1 MGRGAVRE
9 HVLWVLASLLWVGCV
24 GSQTAGSAGGMWAM
38 DGPHEEARRAEIESA
53 LEHLWSLSS
62 GQREVG
68 ARQAFT
74 FWAQNGAL
82 TLLEYR
88 EEKGGNRGQPLDAE
102 SFARQLRPLLTGYL
116 SGSASMVVL
125 TLKREEGGWAV
136 ASHATAQGARPPEAK
151 TQPVNRRSLPSD
163 TLPRAREVASR
174 LVRLLAVPSRG
185 ATSLQVEVGLEDDRI
200 IGWEHRGFRV
210 VESGGGPRALS
221 EESVERLA
229 RVLLPFVQGVGQRT
243 LALDLRGEHRAGDP
257 TAHVQVL
264 GARTL
269 HPAPLPGKD
278 PDFAAE
284 YRAMHEDI
292 LRRWREGVRD
302 GAELLAR
309 YSLEEMALWCV
320 GGMLTRGAGL
330 LFESAAPTVKRVLA
344 RGGTDAAGW
353 LRTTLRRLPHAE
365 RVAFERFWTK
375 VRMEGAEALS
385 SAERQELAA
394 LMNRLERLLRKPLST
409 SEKNEL
415 RRMAR
420 QRLERLHPRVH
431 EAMGCLGP
439 YEVHHRRP
447 LEYAHVFP
455 SEDVNA
461 AANLKAVMKDVH
473 QRIGSVWTEFR
484 NIRGSPHAEDVDEVA
499 GIIDRHFGRW
509 YDQPHVPGEWTS
521 ALDRAE
527 EAARQELRRSFP
539 VP

>member
-1 MGRGAVRE
+1 
-9 HVLWVLASLLWVGCV
+9 
-24 GSQTAGSAGGMWAM
+24 
-38 DGPHEEARRAEIESA
+38 
-53 LEHLWSLSS
+53 
-62 GQREVG
+62 
-68 ARQAFT
+68 
-74 FWAQNGAL
+74 
-82 TLLEYR
+82 
-88 EEKGGNRGQPLDAE
+88 
-102 SFARQLRPLLTGYL
+102 
-116 SGSASMVVL
+116 MVVL

-174 LVRLLAVPSRG
+174 LVHLLAVPSRG

-221 EESVERLA
+221 EESMERLA

-269 HPAPLPGKD
+269 HPAPLPDKD

-394 LMNRLERLLRKPLST
+394 LMNRLERLLTSPTCSVNGRPLSIEPKRPPGR
-409 SEKNEL
+409 SCGE
-415 RRMAR
+415 AFPC
-420 QRLERLHPRVH
+420 LERKDEDAVRTLAARSGSLVGGVSRARTPCRSGAPGAIRSACWSPHRGS
-431 EAMGCLGP
+431 A
-439 YEVHHRRP
+439 RRP
-447 LEYAHVFP
+447 IARGG
-455 SEDVNA
+455 SC
-461 AANLKAVMKDVH
+461 
-473 QRIGSVWTEFR
+473 QRGLHR
-484 NIRGSPHAEDVDEVA
+484 NQGGVLSPEKQ
-499 GIIDRHFGRW
+499 R
-509 YDQPHVPGEWTS
+509 
-521 ALDRAE
+521 
-527 EAARQELRRSFP
+527 
-539 VP
+539 

>member
-1 MGRGAVRE
+1 MDRGAVRE
-9 HVLWVLASLLWVGCV
+9 QVLLLLASLLWVGCV
-24 GSQTAGSAGGMWAM
+24 GSQVAGSGGGMWALE
-38 DGPHEEARRAEIESA
+38 GPHEESRRAEVESA
-53 LEHLWSLSS
+53 LEHFWSLSS
-62 GQREVG
+62 GHREVG
-68 ARQAFT
+68 ARLAFT

-88 EEKGGNRGQPLDAE
+88 EEKGGAQGRPLEADA
-102 SFARQLRPLLTGYL
+102 FARHLRPLLTGYL
-116 SGSASMVVL
+116 SGRAGVVVL
-125 TLKREEGGWAV
+125 TLKREEAGWAV
-136 ASHATAQGARPPEAK
+136 DSEATERGGRPVEAK
-151 TQPVNRRSLPSD
+151 TRPVNRRSLPAD
-163 TLPRAREVASR
+163 TVSRAQEVASK
-174 LVRLLAVPSRG
+174 LVRLVEVPAGG

-200 IGWEHRGFRV
+200 VGWEHRGFQVMER
-210 VESGGGPRALS
+210 GGGPRSLS

-229 RVLLPFVQGVGQRT
+229 RVLLPFAQGVGQRT
-243 LALDLRGEHRAGDP
+243 LALELRGEHRVGAP

-264 GARTL
+264 TARTL
-269 HPAPLPGKD
+269 HPAPLPGAD

-292 LRRWREGVRD
+292 LCRWREGVRD

-330 LFESAAPTVKRVLA
+330 LFESAAPTVKRVLT
-344 RGGTDAAGW
+344 RGGTEAAGW

-385 SAERQELAA
+385 STERQELVA

-415 RRMAR
+415 RRAAR
-420 QRLERLHPRVH
+420 QHFERLHPNIH
-431 EAMGCLGP
+431 EAMSCLGP

-461 AANLKAVMKDVH
+461 SANLKAVMKDVH
-473 QRIGSVWTEFR
+473 QRIGGVWTEFR
-484 NIRGSPHAEDVDEVA
+484 NIRGSPHADDVDAVA
-499 GIIDRHFGRW
+499 DIVDRHFGRW
-509 YDQPHVPGEWTS
+509 YDQPHMSGELTS
-521 ALDRAE
+521 ALDKAE
-527 EAARQELRRSFP
+527 EAARQELRRTFP
-539 VP
+539 MP